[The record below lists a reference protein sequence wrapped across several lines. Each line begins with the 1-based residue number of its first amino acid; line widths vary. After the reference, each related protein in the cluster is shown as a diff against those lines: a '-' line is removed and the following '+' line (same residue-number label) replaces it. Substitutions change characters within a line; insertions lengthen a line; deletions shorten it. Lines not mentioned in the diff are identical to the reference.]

1 MEILT
6 EKEFLMRKKEISKK
20 ILAGAIFIY
29 PTDTIYGIGCNATN
43 EEAVAKVR
51 SVKER
56 ADAPFSVWAP
66 SIEWIKENCQVSL
79 EQKEKYLSLLPGPYT
94 LILKTKPGC
103 NIAKNVHPG
112 NGSLGVRMPEHK
124 LGKFFE
130 ELGVPIVTTSVNKS
144 GKTFMT
150 SSENID
156 PEIENKVEF
165 MIYEG
170 ENKGRPSKIINL
182 VKDEV
187 IER

>member
-6 EKEFLMRKKEISKK
+6 EKEFLMRKKELAKK
-20 ILAGAIFIY
+20 ILAGAVLIY

-43 EEAVAKVR
+43 EESVAKIR
-51 SVKER
+51 EIKER

-66 SIEWIKENCQVSL
+66 SKEWIKENCQVSL
-79 EQKEKYLSLLPGPYT
+79 EQEEKYLGLLPGPYT
-94 LILKTKPGC
+94 LILKTQENC
-103 NIAKNVHPG
+103 SVAKNVHPG

-124 LGKFFE
+124 LSLFFE

-150 SSENID
+150 SLENLD
-156 PEIENKVEF
+156 SDIEGGVEF
-165 MIYEG
+165 LIYEG
-170 ENKGRPSKIINL
+170 ERRGRPSKIINL
-182 VKDEV
+182 VEDEV